1 MLLRR
6 LSEKYPALICGA
18 PSLQTPFSE
27 FAAQLGAE
35 LARLKNRPCR
45 IETDK
50 VWMQRFLFALP
61 ETRRLAVLCGSPMTA
76 ADWERVGA
84 IALAELLAGRRF
96 PVQKEA
102 FDREVDDWLRLG
114 IARGEGPAQF
124 VRAVLSGKGGDVRLL
139 TQPLEVAGATL
150 INFIARGS
158 TSCVWR
164 AQWRGRDAVL
174 KLPIPGA
181 EERFCREFALRSVL
195 PPHPGIA
202 ELAARSR
209 DREDAYCILEYC
221 RSGNAAE
228 LAAKRADFA
237 DALDFLHRHGIVHG
251 DIRRSNLGLR
261 ADGSAALF
269 DFSHA
274 TRAVGA
280 ALERAAK
287 KEQNLLQLLLLQG
300 EKNERGVVSGD
311 VPRAG
316 QAVA

>member
-1 MLLRR
+1 MLFR
-6 LSEKYPALICGA
+6 SALICGA

-202 ELAARSR
+202 ELAA
-209 DREDAYCILEYC
+209 
-221 RSGNAAE
+221 
-228 LAAKRADFA
+228 KRADFA